1 MERENNVIEQQ
12 LLEVCKRFQIEG
24 EYLRYEVVE
33 GGHINSTYK
42 VYFIRNDALK
52 DYIVQ
57 KLNTYVFQDPIAVMD
72 NISSVT
78 EYIRAK
84 IKKTGVTAKRSVLHY
99 AKTAAG
105 VYYTVLP
112 DGGFWRCCRYIDDS
126 ESYTQTA
133 NLKLIEE
140 SGKAFG
146 KFQIY
151 LEDYP
156 VDGLHEVIPNF
167 HNTVSRYE
175 ALRKAAEENQAGRLD
190 EVRDVIEGYE
200 ELEVLA
206 TKPWRLMEQG
216 ELPLRVTHNDT
227 KINNVM
233 LDRATRTA
241 LCVIDLDTIM
251 PGFSVTDFGDS
262 IRFGANTGAEDER
275 DLTKID
281 LDLSLFET
289 YARGFLF
296 GCGGGL
302 SVEEI
307 MLMPEGAKMMTL
319 ECGMRFLTDYL
330 SGDTYFRTAYPE
342 HNLVRSRTQMK
353 LAQRMDEEFDAM
365 KKIIRNILEE
375 QK

>member
-1 MERENNVIEQQ
+1 MQQ
-12 LLEVCKRFQIEG
+12 SFNKEFLTSLLTEWGVDLTKG
-24 EYLRYEVVE
+24 DAVPH
-33 GGHINSTYK
+33 GNGHINTTFLVTTPEKNYILQRINTGVFK
-42 VYFIRNDALK
+42 NPVALMEN
-52 DYIVQ
+52 V
-57 KLNTYVFQDPIAVMD
+57 LR
-72 NISSVT
+72 VT
-78 EYIRAK
+78 EYLKAHTDDSRR
-84 IKKTGVTAKRSVLHY
+84 VM
-99 AKTAAG
+99 G
-105 VYYTVLP
+105 VYPTLTGASYTV
-112 DGGFWRCCRYIDDS
+112 DATGEYWRLVQFVEDAICLEAPETNEDFYQS
-126 ESYTQTA
+126 A
-133 NLKLIEE
+133 
-140 SGKAFG
+140 GAFG
-146 KFQIY
+146 RFQY
-151 LEDYP
+151 DLRDFPSHTLVET
-156 VDGLHEVIPNF
+156 IPDF
-167 HNTVSRYE
+167 HNTEKRFE
-175 ALRKAAEENQAGRLD
+175 AFCRAVEADAVGRCESAREEIAFYMSHADFYGT
-190 EVRDVIEGYE
+190 
-200 ELEVLA
+200 LA
-206 TKPWRLMEQG
+206 RANAQG
-216 ELPLRVTHNDT
+216 TLPLRVTHNDT

-275 DLTKID
+275 DLAKID

-302 SVEEI
+302 SDEEI

-365 KKIIRNILEE
+365 KNIIRNILEE